1 VAKHSA
7 IYLLL
12 LASAAVVEYSLL
24 VRGQTLRP
32 APLVR
37 GEWHVRLDA
46 PCDAAPSRDVALTID
61 QSGADVELVWA
72 GAPKLIGA
80 IDRTV
85 LRAKSS
91 AAKSRASGSASC
103 APSSLRAELGSDAFH
118 GALQTS
124 DGRTIP
130 FTATR
135 SKEKRP

>member
-1 VAKHSA
+1 MAKHSA

-24 VRGQTLRP
+24 ALGRTLQP

-37 GEWHVRLDA
+37 GEWRVRLDA
-46 PCDAAPSRDVALTID
+46 SCAAPQTRDVALTID
-61 QSGADVELVWA
+61 QSGTDVELAWA
-72 GAPKLIGA
+72 GAKLIGT

-85 LRAKSS
+85 LRAKSR
-91 AAKSRASGSASC
+91 AAKSAPC
-103 APSSLRAELGSDAFH
+103 APLSLRAELGGDAFR
-118 GALQTS
+118 GSLQTS

-135 SKEKRP
+135 AKERRP